1 MFSGRFI
8 NNDQPKNSYKRRT
21 AHKNIHQSLSAAQ
34 LLKCGQ
40 VKGTEE
46 MMLRA
51 IIVAVFLHLAKS
63 AFARPGNLQSPPPPG
78 KVWMIEMWLF
88 FRLLMAPRRKDYS
101 KFGNTEGNL

>member
-8 NNDQPKNSYKRRT
+8 NNDQPNNSYKRRT

-34 LLKCGQ
+34 LLKCRQ

-78 KVWMIEMWLF
+78 KV
-88 FRLLMAPRRKDYS
+88 
-101 KFGNTEGNL
+101 